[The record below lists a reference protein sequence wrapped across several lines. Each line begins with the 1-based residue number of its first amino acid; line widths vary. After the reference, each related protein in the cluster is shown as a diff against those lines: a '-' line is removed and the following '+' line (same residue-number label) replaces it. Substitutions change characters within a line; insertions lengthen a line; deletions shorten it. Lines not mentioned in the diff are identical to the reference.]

1 MVDPLPSIIIV
12 GAGLGG
18 LALAALL
25 EHINVTYVILER
37 LSDVKTNGA
46 ALFISPVA
54 ANLLRQLSIYD
65 QVRNKA
71 KPCNS
76 IDLFS
81 EKRKPLFVL
90 DFAEFATM

>member
-1 MVDPLPSIIIV
+1 MVDPPPSIIIV

-25 EHINVTYVILER
+25 EHVNVSYIILER
-37 LSDVKTNGA
+37 LADVKTNGA

-54 ANLLRQLSIYD
+54 ANLLRQLSIYEE
-65 QVRNKA
+65 VRKKA

-76 IDLFS
+76 IDLYS

-90 DFAEFATM
+90 DFADFAT